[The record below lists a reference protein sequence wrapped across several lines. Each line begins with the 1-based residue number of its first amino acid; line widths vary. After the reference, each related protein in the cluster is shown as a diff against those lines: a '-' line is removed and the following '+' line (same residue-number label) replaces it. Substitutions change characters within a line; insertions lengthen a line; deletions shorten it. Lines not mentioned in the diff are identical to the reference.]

1 MSFKTEINDHIYYQF
16 TKYWDDIIW
25 NESIRSISF
34 FAKLWIIPTGGDR
47 ENTNNKTRTM
57 HAFSIFNQKN
67 ENKDKDKL

>member
-1 MSFKTEINDHIYYQF
+1 M
-16 TKYWDDIIW
+16 IW

-34 FAKLWIIPTGGDR
+34 FDKLSIVSTGGDR
-47 ENTNNKTRTM
+47 ENTNKKIRTV